1 MGASLPVIRNKFPN
15 YGTLRKKEAP
25 RANVALPSFMQ
36 SVVVFY
42 AKNV

>member
-1 MGASLPVIRNKFPN
+1 MGAFLQKESAAFAALSL
-15 YGTLRKKEAP
+15 
-25 RANVALPSFMQ
+25 FMQ